1 MDAEIKI
8 DSLIAADP
16 DALLANQGTQERS
29 DLVNLQMILATS
41 SMNHEY
47 ARKAYDKTRSFARRQ
62 ELLVKMANLKNM
74 YFAARD
80 RLTVNH
86 PDRVE
91 AIERE
96 LSYQKQAVLSENGLH

>member
-1 MDAEIKI
+1 MDAEIKL
-8 DSLIAADP
+8 DSIIAGDAD
-16 DALLANQGTQERS
+16 AMLANPASQERS

-62 ELLVKMANLKNM
+62 ELLVKMENLKNM
-74 YFAARD
+74 YFAART
-80 RLTVNH
+80 RLSENH
-86 PDRVE
+86 PHRVE

-96 LSYQKQAVLSENGLH
+96 LSYQKQAVLSENGMH